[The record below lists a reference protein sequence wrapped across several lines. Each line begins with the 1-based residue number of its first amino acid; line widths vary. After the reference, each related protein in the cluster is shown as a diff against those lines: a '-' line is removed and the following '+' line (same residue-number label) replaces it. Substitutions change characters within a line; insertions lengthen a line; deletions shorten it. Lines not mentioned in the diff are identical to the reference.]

1 MMSAR
6 ARKNSCER
14 NAITRRSAISCT
26 LDASTC
32 ASGPSPARNRSPSHT
47 KAKYGAKDRSAE
59 STVNAC
65 ASMTRPL
72 TGLDRRLMASR
83 PASSLC
89 RSCSLVS
96 VMAPPQSIVS
106 DNNDLVIFD
115 GKKRKGRQSMRY
127 FSQPALKNVEM
138 TSVVA
143 LSSSTLFAWMIF
155 SERAL

>member
-14 NAITRRSAISCT
+14 NAMTRRRAISCT
-26 LDASTC
+26 LEASAC

-47 KAKYGAKDRSAE
+47 KAKYGAKDKSAE

-72 TGLDRRLMASR
+72 TGQDRRLIASR
-83 PASSLC
+83 PASSRC

-96 VMAPPQSIVS
+96 AMGTTSSIVS
-106 DNNDLVIFD
+106 VNNDLVIFD
-115 GKKRKGRQSMRY
+115 VKKRKSRQSVRY